1 MVDNQLI
8 HNDVAEVRDE
18 IVKKI
23 NSLVSSKTL
32 IGGKRAH
39 ESKSVI
45 NNLRHQISK
54 ISTEKE
60 GLKEKQLI

>member
-1 MVDNQLI
+1 MQDNKLN

-39 ESKSVI
+39 DNKSVI

-54 ISTEKE
+54 LSSKDEKLEKE
-60 GLKEKQLI
+60 

>member
-1 MVDNQLI
+1 MQDNQLNQ
-8 HNDVAEVRDE
+8 NDVAEVRDE

-39 ESKSVI
+39 DNKSVI
-45 NNLRHQISK
+45 NSLRHQISK
-54 ISTEKE
+54 LSSENEK
-60 GLKEKQLI
+60 LKKK

>member
-1 MVDNQLI
+1 MQDNLFI
-8 HNDVAEVRDE
+8 HNEEAEVRDE

-39 ESKSVI
+39 ENKSVI
-45 NNLRHQISK
+45 NNLRYQISK
-54 ISTEKE
+54 LSSEEEEIDEE
-60 GLKEKQLI
+60 

>member
-1 MVDNQLI
+1 MQDNYLN
-8 HNDVAEVRDE
+8 HKEVTEVRDE

-39 ESKSVI
+39 ENKSVI

-54 ISTEKE
+54 LSLEKE
-60 GLKEKQLI
+60 IVEEE